1 MAIAYM
7 EKVREMNKCG
17 IYEIVNTINGKRYT
31 GSAVDIPDRWRC
43 HRKDLQSVD
52 CHHSRSLQ
60 RAWNKYGEDVFE
72 FRVLLYCD
80 PIKEILVDE
89 FEQRAIDQK
98 SEYNICKVAGS
109 NLGMKFGPP
118 SEEHIA
124 KLREA
129 STGKRHSKKTLA
141 KMSKAQKGRKISKE
155 TRAKISTAKT
165 GVKMSAEACANMSKA
180 NKGRKHTA
188 EAKANMSVA
197 QKGHKVSKETRAK
210 LSAAHKGKRLSK
222 EHRASISAAISGV
235 KHPLYG
241 KRHSPET
248 RANMR
253 KASAARWTSEARAEF
268 GTKRRGLEQ
277 HQVHDIRHLLA
288 LGDMTQREI
297 AEYFPV
303 VEAVI
308 GNINTGRTYAD
319 W

>member
-1 MAIAYM
+1 
-7 EKVREMNKCG
+7 MNMLH
-17 IYEIVNTINGKRYT
+17 
-31 GSAVDIPDRWRC
+31 P
-43 HRKDLQSVD
+43 
-52 CHHSRSLQ
+52 
-60 RAWNKYGEDVFE
+60 
-72 FRVLLYCD
+72 
-80 PIKEILVDE
+80 
-89 FEQRAIDQK
+89 
-98 SEYNICKVAGS
+98 EYNIAPVAGS
-109 NLGMKFGPP
+109 TLGVICTD
-118 SEEHIA
+118 EARA
-124 KLREA
+124 KISDALKGRKHTLVA
-129 STGKRHSKKTLA
+129 RKKMSKAQIGNKKWLGRKHTDETLA
-141 KMSKAQKGRKISKE
+141 KMSKAQKGRTISEEARIKL
-155 TRAKISTAKT
+155 
-165 GVKMSAEACANMSKA
+165 SAA
-180 NKGRKHTA
+180 NKGRKHTNEA
-188 EAKANMSVA
+188 KAKMSKAGKGRKHTADAKANMSKA